1 MIHMMTIPACGKCN
15 LAKSQVDNTLRDYL
29 VGDVDSSQHPI
40 SEQIFK
46 AKMETAMRENHVRL
60 LDSFY
65 EGKSIPAFTSEGN
78 FDTFVYAIPI
88 DEQSL
93 LQVVTWIT
101 RGMHWQVFGES
112 ITAADTSVKLVD
124 RYKREDLV
132 VQLAVLGLAGH
143 FVQGDPFTCGWV
155 VGEQGSVFW
164 VLSFFDSVVFL
175 ARTRLSAE
183 ALNAHSKAVQTPSS

>member
-112 ITAADTSVKLVD
+112 ITAADTSVK
-124 RYKREDLV
+124 
-132 VQLAVLGLAGH
+132 
-143 FVQGDPFTCGWV
+143 
-155 VGEQGSVFW
+155 
-164 VLSFFDSVVFL
+164 
-175 ARTRLSAE
+175 
-183 ALNAHSKAVQTPSS
+183 